1 MADMLNPYVVDLVGG
16 LVLNKSMFE
25 MQPGEAL
32 ELTNFEPDIGGGYR
46 RINGFVKFNTNEVTS
61 GSTTGAILMSAIYKD
76 KVIAARGTEV
86 FKLGSS
92 GAVSSIDTGRTSA
105 GRYDFDVYNMS
116 GTEKIIWAD
125 GANNASSY
133 DNSSVTDISG
143 TGAPANPK
151 YVKIFKNH
159 AFYAGMSATPQ
170 KVIFSAPYAEGE
182 FSAAKGAGSISVTSD
197 IVGLKVFREQLY
209 IFCTNAIFRLVGNSI
224 SDFQMQPV
232 TTNVGCVAP
241 QSIQEVG
248 GDIIFLSAD
257 GLRTV
262 AGTEKIGDVELGV
275 ISRPVQRRF
284 TELNY
289 TDAANTITSVVIRA
303 KTQYRIFFSNS
314 SAETESKGIIAVWRG
329 DRWEFSEVK
338 GIKPNCADSGYIS
351 NVETTVHGGYDG
363 YIYKQETGSTFTNA
377 GDSTLTIKGR
387 YKSAH
392 WTMGDPGIRKRF
404 HRAILNYRPEGSLDT
419 NLGLEYDYGSDDVLN
434 PDSISIAGA
443 QEGAAIYGSASYGT
457 AEYGGAEFVLVRQPI
472 VGSGFAVALQFT
484 DSATETCN
492 PYSLKGFSLEFAAA
506 GRR

>member
-1 MADMLNPYVVDLVGG
+1 MADMLRPYVVDLVGG

-46 RINGFVKFNTNEVTS
+46 RINGFAKFNSNEITS
-61 GSTTGAILMSAIYKD
+61 GTTSGAILMSAIYKD
-76 KVIAARGTEV
+76 LVVAARGTEV
-86 FKLGSS
+86 FKLGSTGS
-92 GAVSSIDTGRTSA
+92 VTQIDTGRTSA
-105 GRYDFDVYNMS
+105 GRYDFDTFNID
-116 GTEKIIWAD
+116 GTERIIWAD
-125 GANNASSY
+125 GANNASHY
-133 DNSSVTDISG
+133 DNSSVTDVNA

-151 YVKIFKNH
+151 FVKIFKNH
-159 AFYAGMSATPQ
+159 AFYAGMSASPQ
-170 KVIFSAPYAEGE
+170 KLIFSAPYDVNDFTPAN
-182 FSAAKGAGSISVTSD
+182 GAGSVSVSSD
-197 IVGLKVFREQLY
+197 IVGLRVFREQLY
-209 IFCTNAIFRLVGNSI
+209 VFCESAIFRIVGNSQA
-224 SDFQMQPV
+224 DFQMQPV

-248 GDIIFLSAD
+248 GDILFLSAD

-262 AGTEKIGDVELGV
+262 AVTEKNGDVELGV
-275 ISRPVQRRF
+275 ISRPVQRKF

-289 TDAANTITSVVIRA
+289 NTVADTITSVVIRA
-303 KTQYRIFFSNS
+303 KTQYRIFFSDQ
-314 SAETESKGIIAVWRG
+314 ADEADSKGIIAVWRG
-329 DRWEFSEVK
+329 DRWEFSEIK

-351 NVETTVHGGYDG
+351 NVETVVHGGYDG
-363 YIYKQETGSTFTNA
+363 FIYKQETGSTFTNA
-377 GDSTLTIKGR
+377 GNSTITIKGR

-434 PDSISIAGA
+434 PNSISITGA
-443 QEGAAIYGSASYGT
+443 QEGAAIYGSSVYGT
-457 AEYGGAEFVLVRQPI
+457 AVYGGAEFVLVRQPI

>member
-1 MADMLNPYVVDLVGG
+1 MADMLNPYVVNLKGG
-16 LVLNKSMFE
+16 LVLNKSQFE
-25 MQPGEAL
+25 MEPGEAM

-46 RINGFVKFNTNEVTS
+46 RISGFEKFNTNVVTS
-61 GSTTGAILMSAIYKD
+61 GSTSGAILMVAVFED
-76 KVIAARGTEV
+76 QVIAARGTEV
-86 FKLGSS
+86 FKISSGSS
-92 GAVSSIDTGRTSA
+92 SVTQIDSGRTSA
-105 GRYDFDVYNMS
+105 GRYDFDIYNMN

-224 SDFQMQPV
+224 ADFQMQPV
-232 TTNVGCVAP
+232 TTNVGCVAS

-257 GLRTV
+257 GLRTI

-275 ISRPVQRRF
+275 ISRNVQRRF
-284 TELNY
+284 TSLNLG
-289 TDAANTITSVVIRA
+289 TAASTIVSVVVKA
-303 KTQYRIFFSNS
+303 KTQYRIFFSEAS
-314 SAETESKGIIAVWRG
+314 DEADSTGIIAVFKG
-329 DRWEFSEVK
+329 DRWEYSDIK
-338 GIKPNCADSGYIS
+338 GIKPNCADSGYIN
-351 NVETTVHGGYDG
+351 NVEFVIHGGHDG
-363 YIYKQETGSTFTNA
+363 YIYKQESGNTFTNA
-377 GDSTLTIKGR
+377 GDDSLSIQAR
-387 YKSAH
+387 FKSAH
-392 WTMGDPGIRKRF
+392 LTMGDPGIRKRL
-404 HRAILNYRPEGSLDT
+404 HRAIINYRPEGSLAT
-419 NLGLEYDYGSDDVLN
+419 NLGLEYDFGSSDTPN
-434 PDSISIAGA
+434 PSSIPF
-443 QEGAAIYGSASYGT
+443 EGTADLALYGT
-457 AEYGGAEFVLVRQPI
+457 STYGGSIYGGAEFVLIRQPI
-472 VGSGFAVALQFT
+472 TGSGFAVAVQFT
-484 DSATETCN
+484 EKSDETSA
-492 PYSLKGFSLEFAAA
+492 PYSLRGFSLEFAAA

>member
-46 RINGFVKFNTNEVTS
+46 RINGFVKFNSNEVTS
-61 GSTTGAILMSAIYKD
+61 GTTSGAILMSAIYKD

-170 KVIFSAPYAEGE
+170 KIIFSAPYAEGE

-434 PDSISIAGA
+434 PNSISISGA

>member
-1 MADMLNPYVVDLVGG
+1 MADMLRPYVVDLVGG

-46 RINGFVKFNTNEVTS
+46 RINGFAKFNSNEITS
-61 GSTTGAILMSAIYKD
+61 GTTSGAILMSAIYKD
-76 KVIAARGTEV
+76 LVVAARGTEV
-86 FKLGSS
+86 FKLGSTGS
-92 GAVSSIDTGRTSA
+92 VTQIDTGRSSA
-105 GRYDFDVYNMS
+105 VSYDFDTFNIDC
-116 GTEKIIWAD
+116 TERIIWAD
-125 GANNASSY
+125 GANIASHY
-133 DNSSVTDISG
+133 DNSSVTDVNA

-151 YVKIFKNH
+151 FVKIFKNH
-159 AFYAGMSATPQ
+159 AFYAGMSASPQ
-170 KVIFSAPYAEGE
+170 KLIFSAPYDVNDFTPAN
-182 FSAAKGAGSISVTSD
+182 GAGSVSVSSD
-197 IVGLKVFREQLY
+197 IVGLRVFREQLY
-209 IFCTNAIFRLVGNSI
+209 VFCESAIFRIVGNSQA
-224 SDFQMQPV
+224 DFQMQPV

-248 GDIIFLSAD
+248 GDILFLSAD

-275 ISRPVQRRF
+275 ISRPVQRKF

-289 TDAANTITSVVIRA
+289 NSVADTITSVVIRA
-303 KTQYRIFFSNS
+303 KTQYRIFFSDQ
-314 SAETESKGIIAVWRG
+314 ADEADSKGIIAVWRG
-329 DRWEFSEVK
+329 DRWEFSEIK

-351 NVETTVHGGYDG
+351 NVETVVHGGYDG
-363 YIYKQETGSTFTNA
+363 FIYKQETGSTFTNA
-377 GDSTLTIKGR
+377 GNSTITIKGR

-434 PDSISIAGA
+434 PNSISITGA
-443 QEGAAIYGSASYGT
+443 QEGAAIYGSSVYGT
-457 AEYGGAEFVLVRQPI
+457 AVYGGAEFVLVRQPI

>member
-46 RINGFVKFNTNEVTS
+46 RINGFAKFNTNEITS

-86 FKLGSS
+86 FKLGNT

-125 GANNASSY
+125 GANNSSSY

-275 ISRPVQRRF
+275 ISRPVQRKF
-284 TELNY
+284 TALNY
-289 TDAANTITSVVIRA
+289 TNAADTITSVVIRA
-303 KTQYRIFFSNS
+303 KTQYRIFFSDRTS
-314 SAETESKGIIAVWRG
+314 ETESKGIIAVWRG

-338 GIKPNCADSGYIS
+338 GIKPNCANSGYIS

-377 GDSTLTIKGR
+377 GDSTLTIQGR

-443 QEGAAIYGSASYGT
+443 QEGAAVYGSAFYGT

>member
-86 FKLGSS
+86 FKLGST

-170 KVIFSAPYAEGE
+170 KIIFSAPYAEGE

-434 PDSISIAGA
+434 PNSISISGA

>member
-1 MADMLNPYVVDLVGG
+1 MADMLNPYIVDLVGG

-46 RINGFVKFNTNEVTS
+46 RINGFAKFNSNEVTS
-61 GSTTGAILMSAIYKD
+61 GTTTGAILMSAIYKD

-86 FKLGSS
+86 FKLGAS
-92 GAVSSIDTGRTSA
+92 GAVSSVDTGRTSA
-105 GRYDFDVYNMS
+105 GRYDFDVYNMD
-116 GTEKIIWAD
+116 GTERIIWAD
-125 GANNASSY
+125 GANNASHY
-133 DNSSVTDISG
+133 DNSSVTDVTA

-159 AFYAGMSATPQ
+159 AFYAGASAAPQ
-170 KVIFSAPYAEGE
+170 KLIFSAPYSVGDFTPAN
-182 FSAAKGAGSISVTSD
+182 GAGSISVTSD

-209 IFCTNAIFRLVGNSI
+209 VFCENAIFRIVGNSVA
-224 SDFQMQPV
+224 DFQMQPV

-289 TDAANTITSVVIRA
+289 SDAADTITSVVIRA
-303 KTQYRIFFSNS
+303 KTQYRIFFSDK
-314 SAETESKGIIAVWRG
+314 SAETDSKGIIAVWRG
-329 DRWEFSEVK
+329 DRWEFSETK

-363 YIYKQETGSTFTNA
+363 FIYKQETGSTFTNA
-377 GDSTLTIKGR
+377 GNSSLTIKGR

-404 HRAILNYRPEGSLDT
+404 HRAILNYRPEGSLST

-434 PDSISIAGA
+434 PNSIAISGA
-443 QEGAAIYGSASYGT
+443 QEGAAVYGSSVYGT

-484 DSATETCN
+484 DSAATQCS